1 MNKHWEDDIDRGKR
15 KYSEK
20 PLSHCH
26 PPHHE
31 SQVDWP
37 ETENRLRAETDIHP
51 SELRH
56 RQH

>member
-1 MNKHWEDDIDRGKR
+1 MNKHWEGNTDRGKQ

-20 PLSHCH
+20 PLSPCH
-26 PPHHE
+26 PAHHE

-37 ETENRLRAETDIHP
+37 ENENRLREETDIHP